1 MPKKMVKRT
10 RNFSKSVKNIVRKMS
25 ETKCFYS
32 PVSITTLVNTDG
44 GKVDVVQIDQGSDSS
59 NRIGSNVQLRHLK
72 MSMQISTSAT
82 GISGTPVRVMLFY
95 SPTESAANLA
105 LVNYLTGSYDPKRY
119 FPLYDRYHSFKT
131 YYDGT
136 NTQEQGPIVI
146 NISKKIKY
154 FQKYGG
160 ITGSS
165 LLRDNLIL
173 VVNQQNSPTY
183 KYDF

>member
-1 MPKKMVKRT
+1 M
-10 RNFSKSVKNIVRKMS
+10 
-25 ETKCFYS
+25 
-32 PVSITTLVNTDG
+32 
-44 GKVDVVQIDQGSDSS
+44 
-59 NRIGSNVQLRHLK
+59 
-72 MSMQISTSAT
+72 
-82 GISGTPVRVMLFY
+82 
-95 SPTESAANLA
+95 
-105 LVNYLTGSYDPKRY
+105 NYLCPSH
-119 FPLYDRYHSFKT
+119 DRHSFKT

-165 LLRDNLIL
+165 LLRGNLIL

-183 KYDF
+183 KYDLNGRVECWYDDI